1 MFGGFRQEELKISAF
16 TVCQCR
22 YTLRALK
29 FVPSKTLLWI
39 TGLVV
44 VPVFGAMTFV
54 PGLRPLLILGVLVL
68 VVVCVLDL
76 LISMRVLA
84 GVTVDSSERLHA
96 TVGRE
101 FEIPL
106 RVANRSGREV
116 SVRAALAFGEAFR
129 PDRPTRDLRLSDARA
144 VTRIDWSVIALRRGK
159 YVFDALFAETLSRFG
174 LWDVRRRLP
183 LATEVRV
190 YPDLRS
196 ERHGLAAVFL
206 RRGAQ
211 GIQPRPQLGKG
222 REFEQLREYVPGDD
236 YSDIFWKGTARR
248 GYPTTKMFQVERT
261 QEVYVVIDHSRLSGR
276 EIRVPVPTLPG
287 ASDAS
292 QQQEYHAG
300 GEFTVTTQLEKYL
313 QAALVLGTVAEQQAD
328 LFGLITF
335 SDQVDHFVRS
345 KNGRQHFDS
354 CRDAIYALQPE
365 RVSPNYDELIIFIR
379 KHLTRRALI
388 VVLTDLSDPVSAES
402 FYEMV
407 QLVSRQHLM
416 LVNMIRPEAARPVFG
431 EDSKVA
437 TTRDLYE
444 ELNGHFHWSELQEV
458 ERMLRSCGVQFAL
471 PESGEL
477 TLDTVNHYMRIK
489 SRQLL

>member
-1 MFGGFRQEELKISAF
+1 M
-16 TVCQCR
+16 
-22 YTLRALK
+22 
-29 FVPSKTLLWI
+29 
-39 TGLVV
+39 V

-54 PGLRPLLILGVLVL
+54 PGLRPLFILAIMVL
-68 VVVCVLDL
+68 VVICVLDL

-84 GVTVDSSERLHA
+84 GVKVEASDRLHA
-96 TVGRE
+96 TAGRE
-101 FEIPL
+101 FEVQVRL
-106 RVANRSGREV
+106 ANRSGRAMA
-116 SVRAALAFGEAFR
+116 VRVALAFGEVFR
-129 PDRPTRDLRLSDARA
+129 PDGPTRDVRLSEAKA
-144 VTRIDWSVIALRRGK
+144 ITKIQWEVMALRRGR
-159 YVFDALFAETLSRFG
+159 YVFEFLFVETSSRFG
-174 LWDVRRRLP
+174 LWDIRQQLP
-183 LATEVRV
+183 LGIEVRV

-196 ERHGLAAVFL
+196 ERHGLAAFFL
-206 RRGAQ
+206 KRGAH

-236 YSDIFWKGTARR
+236 YADIFWKGTARR

-287 ASDAS
+287 ALNE
-292 QQQEYHAG
+292 QEFHAG

-354 CRDAIYALQPE
+354 CRDAIYALQSDV
-365 RVSPNYDELIIFIR
+365 VSPNYDELIIFIR

-407 QLVSRQHLM
+407 QLVSRQHLI

-431 EDSKVA
+431 EDTEVKNS
-437 TTRDLYE
+437 RQLYE
-444 ELNGHFHWSELQEV
+444 ELNGHFHWAELQEV

>member
-1 MFGGFRQEELKISAF
+1 M
-16 TVCQCR
+16 
-22 YTLRALK
+22 
-29 FVPSKTLLWI
+29 PSKTLLWI
-39 TGLVV
+39 AGLVV

-54 PGLRPLLILGVLVL
+54 PGLRPLLLLGLLVL
-68 VVVCVLDL
+68 AVVCVLDL
-76 LISMRVLA
+76 LVSMRVLA
-84 GVTVDSSERLHA
+84 GVAVEAPERLHA
-96 TVGRE
+96 TAGRD

-106 RVANRSGREV
+106 RFTNRSGT
-116 SVRAALAFGEAFR
+116 ALGIRVGLGFGDAFR
-129 PDRPTRDLRLSDARA
+129 PNVPILEVQLGKAKAITRRTWV
-144 VTRIDWSVIALRRGK
+144 VTALRRGK
-159 YVFDALFAETLSRFG
+159 YGFAAVYSEALSRFG
-174 LWDVRRRLP
+174 LWDVRRELP
-183 LATEVRV
+183 VAIEVRV

-196 ERHGLAAVFL
+196 ERHGLAAFFL
-206 RRGAQ
+206 RRGAH
-211 GIQPRPQLGKG
+211 GMQPRPQLGKG
-222 REFEQLREYVPGDD
+222 REFEQLREYAPGDD
-236 YSDIFWKGTARR
+236 YGDIFWKGTARR

-276 EIRVPVPTLPG
+276 EIRVPVRKVPG
-287 ASDAS
+287 ITEK
-292 QQQEYHAG
+292 QEFHVG

-313 QAALVLGTVAEQQAD
+313 QAALILGTVAEQQAD

-365 RVSPNYDELIIFIR
+365 LVSPNYDELIIFIR

-388 VVLTDLSDPVSAES
+388 IVLTDLSDPVAAES

-407 QLVSRQHLM
+407 QLVSRQHLV
-416 LVNMIRPEAARPVFG
+416 LVNMIRPEAALPVFSS
-431 EDSKVA
+431 EAAVA
-437 TTRDLYE
+437 TTRDLYDR
-444 ELNGHFHWSELQEV
+444 LNGHFHWSELQEIDQ
-458 ERMLRSCGVQFAL
+458 MLRSCGVQFAL